1 MLLTAFACVL
11 YCVPKNFIPQ
21 KSSRQVDISKPRE
34 YFERVGLELIRKK
47 KNSLHD
53 RELGSF
59 WTVLVLEINGID
71 ISPIKE

>member
-1 MLLTAFACVL
+1 MRIILCAKKFYSAKIK
-11 YCVPKNFIPQ
+11 PASF
-21 KSSRQVDISKPRE
+21 DISKPRE

-59 WTVLVLEINGID
+59 WTVLVLEINGSD